1 MLQQQSLQ
9 LQPAFTR
16 KEVPKNRQ
24 RVEMLS
30 NRLTSIQKGLAED
43 RNQKYRQFADDLET
57 LSGRISDMQQNGAA
71 DLEEK
76 RTQIESLT
84 EMLEGVDADRTR
96 IEGEVTESCNEL
108 NDNLQSASDTGM
120 EVSPFSFFC

>member
-1 MLQQQSLQ
+1 MLSSQSIQ
-9 LQPAFTR
+9 LTPSFSR
-16 KEVPKNRQ
+16 KEVPKNKQ

-57 LSGRISDMQQNGAA
+57 LSGRITDMQQNGAE

-76 RTQIESLT
+76 RSEIECLT
-84 EMLEGVDADRTR
+84 ELLDEVDAERTR
-96 IEGEVTESCNEL
+96 IESEVTSNCNDL
-108 NDNLQSASDTGM
+108 NEHKSII
-120 EVSPFSFFC
+120 